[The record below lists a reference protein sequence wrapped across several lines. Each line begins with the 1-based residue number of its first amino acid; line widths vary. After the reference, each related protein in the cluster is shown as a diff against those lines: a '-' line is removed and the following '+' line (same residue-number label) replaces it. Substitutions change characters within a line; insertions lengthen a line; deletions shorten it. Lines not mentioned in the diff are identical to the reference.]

1 MLWLLVVGVGLFVP
15 LMDND
20 SAHHANIALRMYLTG
35 DYVRLVDYDGPYLD
49 KPHLHFWLSALSYHL
64 FGVNGFA
71 YKFPSFVLCLAGV
84 WGVYRASFLLL
95 NEVAAKMAALVFAT
109 SASFLLGLND
119 VRMDAILTAAV
130 AITLWQ
136 MAGFIKN
143 QSWRYVLG
151 VALGLAI
158 GFSTKGYIGVLIPS
172 MFFLLYCIFER
183 RWNLVIDYRWLVGVF
198 LFFVFISPVLYAYYI
213 QYNLHPELVVRGQD
227 HINGVRFI
235 LWDQT
240 IGRYGGEMGA
250 DAKTDRLFFFHTFL
264 WVFAPWSILGFRSL
278 IKKGGF
284 RHLSSLVKSIL
295 LVMVLFGVLIGF
307 SSFKLPHY
315 INITIPLASI
325 WVASIL
331 SEPGLVI
338 KKIAWVEWLMWV
350 LIGLVAGLLLIWWF
364 PAQPFWFWLGLLFS
378 FVILFYNI
386 KKLALS
392 PMALVVRIS
401 TAVLVL
407 FWMLNAGFY
416 KNLLNFQGGNGLAE
430 LIRDKEVLENTYSIQ
445 GCYSSSFYF
454 NTKTSRKEITADQ
467 AKNSRGY
474 LIYDVKQEGE
484 LIKKGIRLTNK
495 ERVQDYEITFGQM
508 SAAGFVA
515 AIPIIVLTAVASRQ
529 IVSGLTA
536 GAVKS

>member
-64 FGVNGFA
+64 FGVNSFA
-71 YKFPSFVLCLAGV
+71 YKFPSFVLCLVGV
-84 WGVYRASFLLL
+84 WAVYRASFLLL

-109 SASFLLGLND
+109 SVSFLLGLND

-130 AITLWQ
+130 AITIWQ

-172 MFFLLYCIFER
+172 MFFLLYCFFER
-183 RWNLVIDYRWLVGVF
+183 RWNLLIDYQWLVGVF
-198 LFFVFISPVLYAYYI
+198 LFFLFISPVLYAYYI

-250 DAKTDRLFFFHTFL
+250 DAKADRLFFFHTFL

-284 RHLSSLVKSIL
+284 RRLTSVVRSIL
-295 LVMVLFGVLIGF
+295 LVLVLFGVLIGF

-338 KKIAWVEWLMWV
+338 KKFAWVEWLMWV
-350 LIGLVAGLLLIWWF
+350 LNGLVAGLLLIWWF

-386 KKLALS
+386 KRLELS
-392 PMALVVRIS
+392 PPALVVRIS

-407 FWMLNAGFY
+407 FWLLNAGFY
-416 KNLLNFQGGNGLAE
+416 KNLLDYQGGNRLA
-430 LIRDKEVLENTYSIQ
+430 DKLKGAGEMGAVYSLS

-454 NTKTSRKEITADQ
+454 KTKTIRKELGVEE
-467 AKNSRGY
+467 AKKTTGY
-474 LIYDVKQEGE
+474 LLYDIKQEPE
-484 LIKKGIRLTNK
+484 LIKAGVLLSDKIS
-495 ERVQDYEITFGQM
+495 VWDYEITKLTGKFLDPAKRG
-508 SAAGFVA
+508 SVCTKLVVA
-515 AIPIIVLTAVASRQ
+515 KIN
-529 IVSGLTA
+529 
-536 GAVKS
+536 

>member
-1 MLWLLVVGVGLFVP
+1 MNLFRFNPPVWVLWLLVVGVGLFVP

-64 FGVNGFA
+64 FGVNSFA
-71 YKFPSFVLCLAGV
+71 YKFPSFVLCLVGV
-84 WGVYRASFLLL
+84 WAVYRASFLLL

-130 AITLWQ
+130 AITIWQ

-198 LFFVFISPVLYAYYI
+198 LFFLFISPVLYAYYI
-213 QYNLHPELVVRGQD
+213 QYNLHPELVVRGRD

-250 DAKTDRLFFFHTFL
+250 DAKADRLFFFHTFL

-295 LVMVLFGVLIGF
+295 LVMILFGVLIGF

-315 INITIPLASI
+315 INITVPLASI

-331 SEPGLVI
+331 SEPGLLI

-386 KKLALS
+386 KKLELS
-392 PMALVVRIS
+392 PPALVVRIS

-407 FWMLNAGFY
+407 FWLLNAGFY
-416 KNLLNFQGGNGLAE
+416 KNLLDYQGGNRLA
-430 LIRDKEVLENTYSIQ
+430 DKLKGAGEMGAVYSLS

-454 NTKTSRKEITADQ
+454 NTKTIRMELGVEE
-467 AKNSRGY
+467 AKKTTGY
-474 LIYDVKQEGE
+474 LLYDIKQEPE
-484 LIKKGIRLTNK
+484 LIKAGVLLSDKIS
-495 ERVQDYEITFGQM
+495 VWDYEITKLTGKFLDPDKR
-508 SAAGFVA
+508 SSVCTRLVVA
-515 AIPIIVLTAVASRQ
+515 KIN
-529 IVSGLTA
+529 
-536 GAVKS
+536 